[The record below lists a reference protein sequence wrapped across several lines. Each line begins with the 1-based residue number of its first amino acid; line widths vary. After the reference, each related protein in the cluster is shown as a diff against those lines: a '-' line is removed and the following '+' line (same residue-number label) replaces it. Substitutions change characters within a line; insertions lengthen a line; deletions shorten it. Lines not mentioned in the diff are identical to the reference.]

1 MYMIICYAIDHKHYT
16 RPALLSAKNGQTGRG
31 HVLFTI
37 GRRKLAPDL
46 KICLP
51 GADIGAE

>member
-16 RPALLSAKNGQTGRG
+16 RLALLSAKNGQTGRRG
-31 HVLFTI
+31 FLFTI
-37 GRRKLAPDL
+37 GRRKLTLDL
-46 KICLP
+46 KICLL